1 MVSSAGLSI
10 PVIGLAEAITRNV
23 IAAATWSSSGR
34 GLPSGGK
41 QEDSSV
47 WRFSGGSVHGVNK
60 GEGDEGGTQ

>member
-1 MVSSAGLSI
+1 MVSSVGLSI
-10 PVIGLAEAITRNV
+10 PVIGLAEAITSNV
-23 IAAATWSSSGR
+23 ITTATWSSRGR

-60 GEGDEGGTQ
+60 GETDEGGTQ